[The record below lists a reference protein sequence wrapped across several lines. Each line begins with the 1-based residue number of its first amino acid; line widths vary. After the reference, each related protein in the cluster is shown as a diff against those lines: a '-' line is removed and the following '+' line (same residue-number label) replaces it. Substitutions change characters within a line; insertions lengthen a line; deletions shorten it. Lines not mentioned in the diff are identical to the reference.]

1 MPDTSELPVL
11 RVALVEDH
19 EIVAVGFAELLRGYP
34 DIDVV
39 TVSSTVTALDLVTT
53 PVDLVVLDL
62 RLGDGSSA
70 TDNIR
75 SLLDSGVDVLIL
87 TAAEDPNL
95 IRAAA
100 KAGVLGIVRKSQPVD
115 ELVEAIRDAAS
126 GATVAGLDWAAAID
140 GDAGLADA
148 GLSAREREIL
158 ALYASGEKAQSVA
171 YLTNLSKSTV
181 ANYVSRI
188 RAKYANAGRPA
199 HTKVDLH
206 RRAAEDGLIT
216 EGGHRVDETGRRG
229 QGPR

>member
-1 MPDTSELPVL
+1 MSDPTPLPVL
-11 RVALVEDH
+11 KVALVEDH
-19 EIVAVGFAELLRGYP
+19 EIVAVGFAELLREYP
-34 DIDVV
+34 DIRVV
-39 TVSSTVTALDLVTT
+39 AVTPTVRALDLEAT

-75 SLLDSGVDVLIL
+75 SLLDAGADVLIL
-87 TAAEDPNL
+87 TAAEDPQA
-95 IRAAA
+95 IRFAA
-100 KAGVLGIVRKSQPVD
+100 KAGALGIVRKSQPVD

-206 RRAAEDGLIT
+206 RRAAEDGLI
-216 EGGHRVDETGRRG
+216 DD
-229 QGPR
+229 GPR

>member
-1 MPDTSELPVL
+1 MPDPTPGPETAALTVL

-19 EIVAVGFAELLRGYP
+19 EIVAVGFAELLRQYP
-34 DIDVV
+34 DIDVT
-39 TVSSTVTALDLVTT
+39 TVAATVRELDLAKN

-75 SLLDSGVDVLIL
+75 SLLSAGVDVLIL
-87 TAAEDPNL
+87 TAAEDPQA
-95 IRAAA
+95 IRDAA
-100 KAGVLGIVRKSQPVD
+100 KAGALGIVRKSQPVD
-115 ELVEAIRDAAS
+115 ELVDAIRSAAS
-126 GATVAGLDWAAAID
+126 GETVPGLDWAAAID
-140 GDAGLADA
+140 GDEGLADA

-206 RRAAEDGLIT
+206 RRAAEDGLI
-216 EGGHRVDETGRRG
+216 DEDRPRR
-229 QGPR
+229 

>member
-1 MPDTSELPVL
+1 MSEQTPLPVL

-19 EIVAVGFAELLRGYP
+19 EIVAVGFAQLLREYA
-34 DIDVV
+34 DIQVV
-39 TVSSTVTALDLVTT
+39 AVTPTVRDLDLDAT

-70 TDNIR
+70 TDNIGT
-75 SLLDSGVDVLIL
+75 LVAAGADVLIL
-87 TAAEDPNL
+87 TAAEDPHA

-100 KAGVLGIVRKSQPVD
+100 KAGALGIVRKSQPVE
-115 ELVEAIRDAAS
+115 ELVDAIRDAAR
-126 GATVAGLDWAAAID
+126 GTTVAGLDWAAAID
-140 GDAGLADA
+140 GDAALADA

-171 YLTNLSKSTV
+171 YLTNLSKATV

-206 RRAAEDGLIT
+206 RRAAEDGLLS
-216 EGGHRVDETGRRG
+216 DDRRLG
-229 QGPR
+229 

>member
-1 MPDTSELPVL
+1 MSDQTPLPVL

-19 EIVAVGFAELLRGYP
+19 EIVAVGFAQLLREFA
-34 DIDVV
+34 DIQVV
-39 TVSSTVTALDLVTT
+39 AVTPTVRDLDLDAT

-70 TDNIR
+70 TDNIGT
-75 SLLDSGVDVLIL
+75 LVAAGADVLIL
-87 TAAEDPNL
+87 TAAEDPQA

-100 KAGVLGIVRKSQPVD
+100 KAGALGIVRKSQPVE
-115 ELVEAIRDAAS
+115 ELVDAIRDAAR
-126 GATVAGLDWAAAID
+126 GTTVAGLDWAAAID
-140 GDAGLADA
+140 GDEALADA

-171 YLTNLSKSTV
+171 YLTNLSKATV

-206 RRAAEDGLIT
+206 RRAAEDGLLT
-216 EGGHRVDETGRRG
+216 DDRRLG
-229 QGPR
+229 